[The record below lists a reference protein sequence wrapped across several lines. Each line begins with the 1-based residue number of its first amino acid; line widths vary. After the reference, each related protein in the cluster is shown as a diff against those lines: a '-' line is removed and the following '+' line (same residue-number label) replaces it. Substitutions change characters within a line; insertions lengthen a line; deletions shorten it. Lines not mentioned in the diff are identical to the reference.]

1 MDEFEVGKRRKR
13 VITYSSVAASC
24 FVLMLVVVFASGYD
38 NLGYGSA
45 NNMVV
50 TWLMIISLVL
60 TLMALIS
67 GCRVRTPK
75 GGITH
80 WKRVGLFALIVWG
93 AVIAQFAAAALSQFA
108 PPLAPI
114 LGVIGGAYLAFIP
127 SLVWFPIWT
136 GVNAIRGAQ
145 HPELLAQLRSGGATA
160 TIKEPSPSSGGL
172 ATPVLG
178 LSESETARESQDV
191 SPAQVGNQAIVSAS
205 VDVMAKRTGRKGWLL
220 ATLVFGLL
228 FALIVWGYVGDQY
241 VRSQEMSAIL
251 DQVERSVSQQN
262 SWETRAYS
270 NMDNFFTSS
279 GGTDDAP
286 NGAVAKI
293 SDASEDLAVELSVIR
308 RSLDEVSV
316 FAWHGANLRLR
327 DDYQARMDALI
338 DWLTGMADAEGGEAM
353 MTAIRRNDVANS
365 TTSKFAT
372 QSARSALPALFGDDL
387 AARVNHLFPD

>member
-13 VITYSSVAASC
+13 VITYSAVAAGC

-93 AVIAQFAAAALSQFA
+93 AVIAQFATAALSQFS

-127 SLVWFPIWT
+127 SLIWFPIWT

-145 HPELLAQLRSGGATA
+145 HPELLAQPRSGGATA
-160 TIKEPSPSSGGL
+160 TIKEPSPGSGGL

-191 SPAQVGNQAIVSAS
+191 SPAQVGNQTIVSAS
-205 VDVMAKRTGRKGWLL
+205 ADVMAKRTGRKGWLL

-251 DQVERSVSQQN
+251 DQVEKSESQQD
-262 SWETRAYS
+262 SWETRV
-270 NMDNFFTSS
+270 NKITNITNNR
-279 GGTDDAP
+279 GV
-286 NGAVAKI
+286 AVI
-293 SDASEDLAVELSVIR
+293 QYASKHAAVELSVIR

-327 DDYQARMDALI
+327 EDYQANMNAWTDYF
-338 DWLTGMADAEGGEAM
+338 TGMASAADASAM
-353 MTAIRRNDVANS
+353 VTAGRRTDVSIS
-365 TTSKFAT
+365 TTWRFAT

-387 AARVNHLFPD
+387 AERVNHLFPD